1 MTNEQIRKT
10 AAVWETAKEHITKRV
25 LHIAD
30 TEEIEQKAGRL
41 AKDRIPDTFLYAAYV
56 LSFTDDKKQEVTYM
70 YVTVE
75 LRKSWGITVKELEQQ
90 FQNNVA
96 KVNWRLIACRDLEH
110 EIKRARCILSTPRDI
125 KPDFAVYRVMG
136 TNRLV
141 HNADIAFLFTE
152 KFWNVAQSTF
162 PDGCYLLLP
171 SHTTILLI
179 DKSAD
184 FAKVQLLLE
193 TVTDSRHRRFTLQDN
208 SFTLDY
214 EKRELRDKILLESS
228 TLCDFPDDEGEEE

>member
-10 AAVWETAKEHITKRV
+10 AASWETAKENITKRV

-30 TEEIEQKAGRL
+30 TEEIEKKAGRL
-41 AKDRIPDTFLYAAYV
+41 AKDRIPDTFLYSVYV
-56 LSFTDDKKQEVTYM
+56 VAFTDDKKQEVTYM

-75 LRKSWGITVKELEQQ
+75 LRKKWGITEKELEQQ
-90 FQNNVA
+90 FQNNM
-96 KVNWRLIACRDLEH
+96 KKIDFRFTACNDLEH
-110 EIKRARCILSTPRDI
+110 EIKRARLMLSVPRNI
-125 KPDFAVYRVMG
+125 KPDFAIYRIMSR
-136 TNRLV
+136 NRLV

-152 KFWNVAQSTF
+152 KFWTMTQDIF
-162 PDGCYLLLP
+162 PAGCYLLLP
-171 SHTTILLI
+171 SYTTILLI
-179 DKSAD
+179 DKTAD

-193 TVTDSRHRRFTLQDN
+193 TVTDSKHRRYTLQDN

-214 EKRELRDKILLESS
+214 EKQELRDKILLESS